1 MLRTLSGE
9 KVHAAFGR
17 TNASVLRGM
26 KHLQESVS
34 SSYLPRGRVSP
45 EIGKLSCKPV
55 VDLVESQLSVW
66 RLQNGLRAAN
76 RSLEG

>member
-1 MLRTLSGE
+1 MPRTLLGE
-9 KVHAAFGR
+9 QVPAAFGR
-17 TNASVLRGM
+17 SDIRVQRGM
-26 KHLQESVS
+26 NHWR

-55 VDLVESQLSVW
+55 VDLVEGQLSVW

-76 RSLEG
+76 RRLVG

>member
-1 MLRTLSGE
+1 MLSTLSGE

-17 TNASVLRGM
+17 TNASVPRG
-26 KHLQESVS
+26 SGS
-34 SSYLPRGRVSP
+34 GSYLPRGRVSP